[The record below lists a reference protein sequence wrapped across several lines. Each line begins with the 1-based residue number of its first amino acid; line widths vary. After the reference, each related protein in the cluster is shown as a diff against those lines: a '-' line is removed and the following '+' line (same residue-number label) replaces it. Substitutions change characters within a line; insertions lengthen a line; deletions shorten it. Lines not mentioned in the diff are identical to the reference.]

1 MERNQGWQERALSTA
16 VRPVF
21 MELSNILSQPGQMK
35 KAPLR
40 AQPKSSK
47 SACPPAVAH
56 AAPPRCIPVLQQEP
70 QKVVQQEERIPSYAD
85 PSMKEKEE
93 KVCNAFSDV
102 LLPVQDVDEGDA
114 DVPQLCSEYVKDIYM
129 YLRQLEVRQ
138 PIRPNY
144 MQGYEINERM
154 RALLVN
160 WLIQV
165 QPVSQHQLQLV
176 GVTAMLIASKYEE
189 MYAPEVADFVY
200 ISDNAFSKAEIRKM
214 EVLMLKDLNF
224 DLGRPLPLH
233 FLRRASKAGSADVE
247 KHTLAKYLMELTLM
261 DYDMLHYQPSETA
274 AAALCLSQLII
285 DGQQWSVMQ
294 EHYAGYSEDHLKPIM
309 QHMTKNVVKV
319 NEGCEEQVC
328 QQQAN
333 EGQCASTA
341 VVTQPEKLGCPTAYW
356 VLRLFKPL
364 NFT

>member
-1 MERNQGWQERALSTA
+1 MICLTPA
-16 VRPVF
+16 
-21 MELSNILSQPGQMK
+21 EL
-35 KAPLR
+35 LR
-40 AQPKSSK
+40 K
-47 SACPPAVAH
+47 
-56 AAPPRCIPVLQQEP
+56 
-70 QKVVQQEERIPSYAD
+70 ERIPSYAD

-165 QPVSQHQLQLV
+165 HYRFLQVQPVSQHQLQLV

-200 ISDNAFSKAEIRKM
+200 ISDNAFSKAEIWKM

-233 FLRRASKAGSADVE
+233 FLRRASKAGS
-247 KHTLAKYLMELTLM
+247 
-261 DYDMLHYQPSETA
+261 
-274 AAALCLSQLII
+274 
-285 DGQQWSVMQ
+285 SVMQ

-319 NEGCEEQVC
+319 NEGLTKHV
-328 QQQAN
+328 AVRN
-333 EGQCASTA
+333 KYASS
-341 VVTQPEKLGCPTAYW
+341 KLMRVS
-356 VLRLFKPL
+356 VLPQLWSPSLRNLAAPL
-364 NFT
+364 LIGS

>member
-1 MERNQGWQERALSTA
+1 MTHLWCDSLHVPLGFSPAMVSNMISSNLTSPHTTAMERNQG
-16 VRPVF
+16 
-21 MELSNILSQPGQMK
+21 
-35 KAPLR
+35 
-40 AQPKSSK
+40 SK

-165 QPVSQHQLQLV
+165 HYRFLQVQPVSQHQLQLV

-200 ISDNAFSKAEIRKM
+200 ISDNAFSKAEIWKM

-319 NEGCEEQVC
+319 NEGLTKHV
-328 QQQAN
+328 AVRN
-333 EGQCASTA
+333 KYASS
-341 VVTQPEKLGCPTAYW
+341 KLMRVS
-356 VLRLFKPL
+356 VLPQLWSPSLRNLAAPL
-364 NFT
+364 LIGS